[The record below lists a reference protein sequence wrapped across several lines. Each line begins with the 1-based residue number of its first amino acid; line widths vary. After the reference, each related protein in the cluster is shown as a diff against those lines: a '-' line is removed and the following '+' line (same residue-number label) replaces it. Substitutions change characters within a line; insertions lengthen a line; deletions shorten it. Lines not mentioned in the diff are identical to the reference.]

1 MNAPDRYAVIGHPVA
16 HSKSPQIHAAFAGQ
30 TGQNL
35 AYERLL
41 APLDGFATS
50 VRSFVAQGGKGLS
63 VTVPFK
69 LEAHGL
75 ADMLTARA
83 RAAGAV
89 NALHIVDG
97 RIVGDNT
104 DGAGLVRDIEHG
116 AGVALEGKKVLMLG
130 AGGAARGAVLPL
142 LQAGTASLTIANRT
156 AAKAAGLAAGFA
168 AHGNILARDFHALQ
182 GGFDVVINATSASM
196 DDQLPPVRAEVFASG
211 ALAYDM
217 MYGREPTVFMRFAAE
232 HGVDTRDGLGML
244 VEQAAEAFLLWRA
257 VRPDTAPVYTALRA
271 GDQCTSRKAEQFQST
286 I

>member
-1 MNAPDRYAVIGHPVA
+1 MSSHRYAVFGHPVA
-16 HSKSPQIHAAFAGQ
+16 HSLSPRIHAAFARQVGI
-30 TGQNL
+30 TL
-35 AYERLL
+35 EYTAIDV
-41 APLDGFATS
+41 AAHD
-50 VRSFVAQGGKGLS
+50 FVATLDRFVGDGGAGAN
-63 VTVPFK
+63 VTLPLK
-69 LEAHGL
+69 EA
-75 ADMLTARA
+75 AFAICARTTERA
-83 RAAGAV
+83 RRAGAV
-89 NALHIVDG
+89 NTLTRNDG
-97 RIVGDNT
+97 QWHGDNT

-130 AGGAARGAVLPL
+130 AGGAARGAILPL

-196 DDQLPPVRAEVFASG
+196 DDQLPPVRPDVFASG

-257 VRPDTAPVYTALRA
+257 VRPDTAPVYAALRA
-271 GDQCTSRKAEQFQST
+271 GDQCPSRKAEQFQST